1 MGHAPRLAPRLAR
14 ILTEVVAAGG
24 SVHFL
29 DPIPPGAAIGYW
41 RKALAGA
48 AAGERIVFGGFLGE
62 ALCGTVTLFL
72 DTPPNQR
79 FRAEIWKLMVA
90 PAARGRGLARAMMR
104 AAEEEAR
111 RLGRTLL
118 NLDTAVEGGAS
129 ELYESLGWVWAGVIP
144 DFALKPQGGLVATA
158 IYYKRL

>member
-1 MGHAPRLAPRLAR
+1 
-14 ILTEVVAAGG
+14 
-24 SVHFL
+24 
-29 DPIPPGAAIGYW
+29 
-41 RKALAGA
+41 
-48 AAGERIVFGGFLGE
+48 
-62 ALCGTVTLFL
+62 
-72 DTPPNQR
+72 
-79 FRAEIWKLMVA
+79 MVA

-129 ELYESLGWVWAGVIP
+129 ELYESLGWVRAGVIP